1 MGCIWRLSTATPADR
16 EIVRRYGSEFTLGDF
31 GKKLVSIIA
40 SWHSAA
46 TKMVYVNDVYN
57 LENTVKDDER
67 DRRSKN
73 MKNIP
78 NMSIKLA
85 DKFPSSTQ
93 FTSIISNSR
102 NKVRLLQLIEMKLKE
117 NSSTTVNKI
126 IQCTGLS
133 AKSLFT
139 GLNIH
144 EFDLNRAKADTVIFT
159 IYNKIRENGARGNVA
174 IHAKDT
180 DIYIQAAYVSRKER
194 SLGNI
199 LSRKRT
205 YMLMAEFCLPM

>member
-1 MGCIWRLSTATPADR
+1 M
-16 EIVRRYGSEFTLGDF
+16 
-31 GKKLVSIIA
+31 
-40 SWHSAA
+40 
-46 TKMVYVNDVYN
+46 
-57 LENTVKDDER
+57 ENIVKDDEQ

-73 MKNIP
+73 IKNIP

-85 DKFPSSTQ
+85 DKFLSSTQ

-144 EFDLNRAKADTVIFT
+144 EFDLNHTEVDTAIFT
-159 IYNKIRENGARGNVA
+159 IYNKIRENGGRENVA

-180 DIYIQAAYVSRKER
+180 NIYVQGAYVSRKV
-194 SLGNI
+194 S
-199 LSRKRT
+199 
-205 YMLMAEFCLPM
+205 

>member
-46 TKMVYVNDVYN
+46 TKMVYV
-57 LENTVKDDER
+57 NTVKDDER

-144 EFDLNRAKADTVIFT
+144 EFD
-159 IYNKIRENGARGNVA
+159 
-174 IHAKDT
+174 
-180 DIYIQAAYVSRKER
+180 
-194 SLGNI
+194 
-199 LSRKRT
+199 
-205 YMLMAEFCLPM
+205 